1 MAYLNLAPTLKNTR
15 SITITTALGGA
26 AYAMLY
32 SGVQPTDPSTTVS
45 AGTLLAALP
54 MSATA
59 GSSSG
64 GVWTAGAITTTN
76 ASSTGTAGWLRLAAA
91 NTAGAAGIVDMDVA
105 TSGATATIN
114 TTSIVS
120 GGPVVISS
128 IVITEA

>member
-1 MAYLNLAPTLKNTR
+1 MAYLNLNPSLKNTR
-15 SITITTALGGA
+15 SATLTTALGA
-26 AYAMLY
+26 SAYAMLY
-32 SGVQPTDPSTTVS
+32 SGTAPTDPSTTVS

-76 ASSTGTAGWLRLAAA
+76 ASATGTAGFLRLAAS
-91 NTAGAAGIVDMDVA
+91 NTAGAAGQVDMDVG
-105 TSGATATIN
+105 TSAATAIIN
-114 TTSIVS
+114 TTNIVS

-128 IVITEA
+128 IVLTEA